1 MTTETLIVAGVIVL
15 LVVLTFIGLL
25 SRYRKCASDEIL
37 VVFGKAGKKKVVNE
51 KTGKPEEVILPS
63 KIIHGGGTFV
73 MPVIQDW
80 AKMSLKPIQIQV
92 NVTGVSSQMIKVTI
106 PVTLTTGIGTTQTL
120 MQNAASRFL
129 TAKTS
134 EISDQIKDILIG
146 EVRSLMATMTI
157 EEINADRIK
166 FIGKAKENIE
176 TELNKVGFSI
186 ININN
191 ADISDDANYIK
202 NLGQKAATKALAQAQ
217 ADIAEEKKK
226 GDIQIAETNKQ
237 REIAVADAEKER
249 ETTVAQTRQEQEVRV
264 AEINQ
269 EKEIKL
275 AEAEKNKQSGIANQK
290 AEQAANI
297 AKANTAAESEKAKAE
312 AEKIS
317 AIAKA
322 QAEADSNRAESES
335 LAEANVAKAK
345 AEADSKKAEAE
356 AEKQTRIAQA
366 KQKQEA
372 ETQKAINEQEA
383 AVAKYESDK
392 RVKAAEADKIAGVAE
407 QNATIEV
414 SKAKGEAEK
423 AKAEAE
429 KVAGTS
435 KVEAQMTIEKTK
447 QEKQLEVNEAAAL
460 AMEAKLHAE
469 TIVPAQKE
477 KERIT
482 IEAEA
487 VKQKA
492 VLEAEAKAAEILK
505 EAEAKANAT
514 KLQLEAEA
522 EGTRKKLLAEAEG
535 KRASLMAE
543 ADKFQAIEMAPALAV
558 QKMIESG
565 LTPEM
570 VVQYKTVDQLTGI
583 AEASAQMFEHVH
595 LGQVTVYGN
604 ENTAGN
610 FMAKTAENLN
620 PAFDLLRSIPFADT
634 LKSVLG
640 KKELEEKK
648 AETTEF
654 EEVK

>member
-1 MTTETLIVAGVIVL
+1 MLEMLIIAGVVIL
-15 LVVLTFIGLL
+15 LAVLTIIGLL

-51 KTGKPEEVILPS
+51 KTGKTEEVILPS

-92 NVTGVSSQMIKVTI
+92 MVEGVSSQMIKVRI
-106 PVTLTTGIGTTQTL
+106 PVTLTTGIGTDQVL

-129 TAKTS
+129 TARTS

-249 ETTVAQTRQEQEVRV
+249 ETTVAQTKQEQEVKV

-269 EKEIKL
+269 EKAIRL
-275 AEAEKNKQSGIANQK
+275 AEAEKNKQAGIAEQK
-290 AEQAANI
+290 AEQEASI
-297 AKANTAAESEKAKAE
+297 ARANTQAESAKAE
-312 AEKIS
+312 AESQRIANVAKS
-317 AIAKA
+317 ASEAASKKA
-322 QAEADSNRAESES
+322 AADAE
-335 LAEANVAKAK
+335 AEANVAKAK

-356 AEKQTRIAQA
+356 ALKQTRIAQA

-372 ETQKAINEQEA
+372 DTQKAINEQEA
-383 AVAKYESDK
+383 ATAEYESQK
-392 RVKAAEADKIAGVAE
+392 RIKAAEADKQAGVAE
-407 QNATIEV
+407 QKATIEV
-414 SKAKGEAEK
+414 SKAKGEA
-423 AKAEAE
+423 AQAQAEAE

-435 KVEAQMTIEKTK
+435 KVEAKMAVAKTE
-447 QEKQLEVNEAAAL
+447 QERQIEVNEASAKAE
-460 AMEAKLHAE
+460 EAKLQAE
-469 TIVPAQKE
+469 MIVPAQKQKE
-477 KERIT
+477 KVT

-487 VKQKA
+487 IKAKA
-492 VLEAEAKAAEILK
+492 VLEAEAEAAKILK
-505 EAEAKANAT
+505 EAEAKADAT

-543 ADKFQAIEMAPALAV
+543 ADKVQAIEMAPALAV

>member
-1 MTTETLIVAGVIVL
+1 MTTETLIVAGVFVL
-15 LVVLTFIGLL
+15 LVVVTFIGLL

-51 KTGKPEEVILPS
+51 KTGKTEEVILPS

-92 NVTGVSSQMIKVTI
+92 MVEGVSSQMIKVRI
-106 PVTLTTGIGTTQTL
+106 PVTLTTGIGTDQVL

-249 ETTVAQTRQEQEVRV
+249 ETTVAQTKQEQEVKV

-269 EKEIKL
+269 EKAIRL
-275 AEAEKNKQSGIANQK
+275 AEAEKNKQAGIAEQK
-290 AEQAANI
+290 AEQEASI
-297 AKANTAAESEKAKAE
+297 ARANTQAESAKAE
-312 AEKIS
+312 AESQRIANVAKS
-317 AIAKA
+317 ASEAASKKA
-322 QAEADSNRAESES
+322 AADAE
-335 LAEANVAKAK
+335 AEANVAKAK

-356 AEKQTRIAQA
+356 ALKQTRIAQA

-372 ETQKAINEQEA
+372 DTQKAINEQEA
-383 AVAKYESDK
+383 ATAEYESQK
-392 RVKAAEADKIAGVAE
+392 RIKAAEADKQAGVAE
-407 QNATIEV
+407 QKATIEV
-414 SKAKGEAEK
+414 SKAKGEA
-423 AKAEAE
+423 AQAQAEAE

-435 KVEAQMTIEKTK
+435 KVEARMAVAKTE
-447 QEKQLEVNEAAAL
+447 QERQIEVNEAAAK
-460 AMEAKLHAE
+460 AEEAKLQAE
-469 TIVPAQKE
+469 MIVPAQKQ
-477 KERIT
+477 KERVT

-487 VKQKA
+487 IKAKA
-492 VLEAEAKAAEILK
+492 VLEAEAEAAKILK
-505 EAEAKANAT
+505 EAEAKADAT

-543 ADKFQAIEMAPALAV
+543 ADKVQAIEMAPALAV
-558 QKMIESG
+558 EKMIESG

>member
-15 LVVLTFIGLL
+15 LVVVTFIGLL

-51 KTGKPEEVILPS
+51 KTGKTEEVILPS

-92 NVTGVSSQMIKVTI
+92 MVEGVSSQMIKVRI
-106 PVTLTTGIGTTQTL
+106 PVTLTTGIGTDQVL

-249 ETTVAQTRQEQEVRV
+249 ETTVAQTKQEQEVKV

-269 EKEIKL
+269 EKAIRL
-275 AEAEKNKQSGIANQK
+275 AEAEKNKQAGIAEQK
-290 AEQAANI
+290 AEQEASI
-297 AKANTAAESEKAKAE
+297 ARANTQAESAKAE
-312 AEKIS
+312 AESQRI
-317 AIAKA
+317 
-322 QAEADSNRAESES
+322 
-335 LAEANVAKAK
+335 ANVAKSAS
-345 AEADSKKAEAE
+345 EAASKKAAADAEAE
-356 AEKQTRIAQA
+356 AA
-366 KQKQEA
+366 K
-372 ETQKAINEQEA
+372 
-383 AVAKYESDK
+383 
-392 RVKAAEADKIAGVAE
+392 
-407 QNATIEV
+407 
-414 SKAKGEAEK
+414 
-423 AKAEAE
+423 
-429 KVAGTS
+429 
-435 KVEAQMTIEKTK
+435 
-447 QEKQLEVNEAAAL
+447 
-460 AMEAKLHAE
+460 
-469 TIVPAQKE
+469 
-477 KERIT
+477 
-482 IEAEA
+482 
-487 VKQKA
+487 
-492 VLEAEAKAAEILK
+492 ILK
-505 EAEAKANAT
+505 EAEAKADAT

-543 ADKFQAIEMAPALAV
+543 ADKVQAIEMAPALAV
-558 QKMIESG
+558 EKMIESG
-565 LTPEM
+565 LTPQM
-570 VVQYKTVDQLTGI
+570 VVQYKTVDQLAGI
-583 AEASAQMFEHVH
+583 AQASAQMFEHIH

-620 PAFDLLRSIPFADT
+620 PALDLLRSIPFADT
-634 LKSVLG
+634 VKEMFG
-640 KKELEEKK
+640 KKQ
-648 AETTEF
+648 AEATEF

>member
-15 LVVLTFIGLL
+15 LVVVTFIGLL

-51 KTGKPEEVILPS
+51 KTGKTEEVILPS

-92 NVTGVSSQMIKVTI
+92 MVEGVSSQMIKVRI
-106 PVTLTTGIGTTQTL
+106 PVTLTTGIGTDQVL

-249 ETTVAQTRQEQEVRV
+249 ETTVAQTKQEQEVKV

-269 EKEIKL
+269 EKAIRL
-275 AEAEKNKQSGIANQK
+275 AEAEKNKQAGIAEQK
-290 AEQAANI
+290 AEQEASI
-297 AKANTAAESEKAKAE
+297 ARANTQAESAKAE
-312 AEKIS
+312 AESQRIANVAKS
-317 AIAKA
+317 ASEAASKKA
-322 QAEADSNRAESES
+322 AADAE
-335 LAEANVAKAK
+335 AEANVAKAK

-356 AEKQTRIAQA
+356 ALKQTRIAQA

-372 ETQKAINEQEA
+372 DTQKAINEQEA
-383 AVAKYESDK
+383 ATAEYESQK
-392 RVKAAEADKIAGVAE
+392 RIKAAEADKQAGVAE
-407 QNATIEV
+407 QKATIEV
-414 SKAKGEAEK
+414 SKAKGEA
-423 AKAEAE
+423 AQAQAEAE

-435 KVEAQMTIEKTK
+435 KVEARMAVAKTE
-447 QEKQLEVNEAAAL
+447 QERQIEVNEAAAK
-460 AMEAKLHAE
+460 AEEAKLQAE
-469 TIVPAQKE
+469 MIVPAQKQ
-477 KERIT
+477 KERVT

-487 VKQKA
+487 IKAKA
-492 VLEAEAKAAEILK
+492 VLEAEAEAAKIFR
-505 EAEAKANAT
+505 EAEAKADAT

-543 ADKFQAIEMAPALAV
+543 ADKVQAIEMAPALAV
-558 QKMIESG
+558 EKMIESG

>member
-51 KTGKPEEVILPS
+51 KTGKSEEVILPS

-356 AEKQTRIAQA
+356 AA
-366 KQKQEA
+366 K
-372 ETQKAINEQEA
+372 
-383 AVAKYESDK
+383 
-392 RVKAAEADKIAGVAE
+392 
-407 QNATIEV
+407 
-414 SKAKGEAEK
+414 
-423 AKAEAE
+423 
-429 KVAGTS
+429 
-435 KVEAQMTIEKTK
+435 
-447 QEKQLEVNEAAAL
+447 
-460 AMEAKLHAE
+460 
-469 TIVPAQKE
+469 
-477 KERIT
+477 
-482 IEAEA
+482 
-487 VKQKA
+487 
-492 VLEAEAKAAEILK
+492 ILK
-505 EAEAKANAT
+505 EAEAKADAT

-543 ADKFQAIEMAPALAV
+543 ADKVQAIEMAPALAV

>member
-15 LVVLTFIGLL
+15 LVVVTFIGLL

-51 KTGKPEEVILPS
+51 KTGKTEEVILPS

-92 NVTGVSSQMIKVTI
+92 MVEGVSSQMIKVRI
-106 PVTLTTGIGTTQTL
+106 PVTLTTGIGTDQVL

-134 EISDQIKDILIG
+134 EISDQIKDILVG

-249 ETTVAQTRQEQEVRV
+249 ETTVAQTKQEQEVKV

-269 EKEIKL
+269 EKAIRL
-275 AEAEKNKQSGIANQK
+275 AEAEKNKQAGIAEQK
-290 AEQAANI
+290 AEQEASI
-297 AKANTAAESEKAKAE
+297 ARANTQAESAKAE
-312 AEKIS
+312 AESQRIANVAKS
-317 AIAKA
+317 ASEAASKKA
-322 QAEADSNRAESES
+322 AADAE
-335 LAEANVAKAK
+335 AEANVAKAK

-356 AEKQTRIAQA
+356 ALKQTRIAQA

-372 ETQKAINEQEA
+372 DTQKAINEQEA
-383 AVAKYESDK
+383 ATAEYESQK
-392 RVKAAEADKIAGVAE
+392 RIKAAEADKQAGVAE
-407 QNATIEV
+407 QKATIEV
-414 SKAKGEAEK
+414 SKAKGEA
-423 AKAEAE
+423 AQAQAEAE

-435 KVEAQMTIEKTK
+435 KVEARMAVAKTE
-447 QEKQLEVNEAAAL
+447 QERQIEVNEAAAK
-460 AMEAKLHAE
+460 AEEAKLQAE
-469 TIVPAQKE
+469 MIVPAQKQ
-477 KERIT
+477 KERVT

-487 VKQKA
+487 IKAKA
-492 VLEAEAKAAEILK
+492 VLEAEAEAAKILK
-505 EAEAKANAT
+505 EAEAKADAT

-543 ADKFQAIEMAPALAV
+543 ADKVQAIEMAPALAV
-558 QKMIESG
+558 EKMIESG

>member
-15 LVVLTFIGLL
+15 LVVVTFIGLL

-51 KTGKPEEVILPS
+51 KTGKTEEVILPS

-92 NVTGVSSQMIKVTI
+92 MVEGVSSQMIKVRI
-106 PVTLTTGIGTTQTL
+106 PVTLTTGIGTDQVL

-249 ETTVAQTRQEQEVRV
+249 ETTVAQTKQEQEVKV

-269 EKEIKL
+269 EKAIRL
-275 AEAEKNKQSGIANQK
+275 AEAEKNKQAGIAEQK
-290 AEQAANI
+290 AEQEASI
-297 AKANTAAESEKAKAE
+297 ARANTQAESAKAE
-312 AEKIS
+312 AESQRIANVAKS
-317 AIAKA
+317 ASEAASKKA
-322 QAEADSNRAESES
+322 AADAE
-335 LAEANVAKAK
+335 AEANVAKAK

-356 AEKQTRIAQA
+356 ALKQTRIAQA

-372 ETQKAINEQEA
+372 DTQKAINEQEA
-383 AVAKYESDK
+383 ATAEYESQK
-392 RVKAAEADKIAGVAE
+392 RIKAAEADKQAGVAE
-407 QNATIEV
+407 QKATIEV
-414 SKAKGEAEK
+414 SKAKGEA
-423 AKAEAE
+423 AQAQAEAE

-435 KVEAQMTIEKTK
+435 KVEARMAVAKTE
-447 QEKQLEVNEAAAL
+447 QERQIEVNEAAAK
-460 AMEAKLHAE
+460 AEEAKLQAE
-469 TIVPAQKE
+469 MIVPAQKQKE
-477 KERIT
+477 KVT

-487 VKQKA
+487 IKAKA
-492 VLEAEAKAAEILK
+492 VLEAEAEAAKILK
-505 EAEAKANAT
+505 EAEAKADAT

-543 ADKFQAIEMAPALAV
+543 ADKVQAIEMAPALAV
-558 QKMIESG
+558 EKMIESG

>member
-1 MTTETLIVAGVIVL
+1 MLEMLIIAGVVIL
-15 LVVLTFIGLL
+15 LAVLTIIGLL

-51 KTGKPEEVILPS
+51 KTGKTEEVILPS

-92 NVTGVSSQMIKVTI
+92 MVEGVSSQMIKVRI
-106 PVTLTTGIGTTQTL
+106 PVTLTTGIGTDQVL

-249 ETTVAQTRQEQEVRV
+249 ETTVAQ
-264 AEINQ
+264 
-269 EKEIKL
+269 
-275 AEAEKNKQSGIANQK
+275 
-290 AEQAANI
+290 
-297 AKANTAAESEKAKAE
+297 
-312 AEKIS
+312 
-317 AIAKA
+317 
-322 QAEADSNRAESES
+322 
-335 LAEANVAKAK
+335 
-345 AEADSKKAEAE
+345 
-356 AEKQTRIAQA
+356 A

-372 ETQKAINEQEA
+372 DTQKAINEQEA
-383 AVAKYESDK
+383 ATAEYESQK
-392 RVKAAEADKIAGVAE
+392 RIKAAEADKQAGVAE
-407 QNATIEV
+407 QKATIEV
-414 SKAKGEAEK
+414 SKAKGEA
-423 AKAEAE
+423 AQAQAEAE

-435 KVEAQMTIEKTK
+435 KVEAKMAVAKTE
-447 QEKQLEVNEAAAL
+447 QERQIEVNEAAAK
-460 AMEAKLHAE
+460 AEEAKLQAE
-469 TIVPAQKE
+469 MIVPAQKQKE
-477 KERIT
+477 KVT

-487 VKQKA
+487 IKAKA
-492 VLEAEAKAAEILK
+492 VLEAEAEAAKILK
-505 EAEAKANAT
+505 EAEAKADAT

-543 ADKFQAIEMAPALAV
+543 ADKVQAIEMAPALAV
-558 QKMIESG
+558 EKMIESG
-565 LTPEM
+565 LTPQM
-570 VVQYKTVDQLTGI
+570 VVQYKTVDQLAGI
-583 AEASAQMFEHVH
+583 AQASAQMFEHIH

-610 FMAKTAENLN
+610 FMAKTAENLS
-620 PAFDLLRSIPFADT
+620 PALDLLRSIPFADT
-634 LKSVLG
+634 VKDMFG
-640 KKELEEKK
+640 KKQVE
-648 AETTEF
+648 ATEF
-654 EEVK
+654 EEMK